1 MADTERLPQ
10 DHAARTDALDPTR
23 SFLVQAP
30 AGSGKTELL
39 TDRILALLATV
50 NRPEEIVA
58 ITFTRKAAS
67 EMHAR
72 VLSKLRRGLDAPPE
86 AMHERR
92 SWDLARAALARNAEQ
107 GWHLLDHPARLAIRT
122 IDSFC
127 AGLVRSMPWLSEL
140 GGMPDITDDAR
151 AHYEA
156 AARATLDLADDY
168 DAVRVLLK
176 HLDVDVQAAKDAL
189 ADMLGQRDQWLPLL
203 RHGSDRAGM
212 EAMLAE
218 AIGED
223 LDALCDAMPLGWADA
238 LCGPARLAAS
248 HLQDDEDDNK
258 LLALLDWTEELPP
271 DAEMLDQW
279 RAVAHLL
286 LTGTGSL
293 RKTVN
298 KNLGFPA
305 KCAHKEPFVAWL
317 ESADGQAAWVRRLHA
332 VRDIPAPHFTDA
344 QWEVLGAQLMTLAL
358 AVAQLRLRFADK
370 GEVDFIE
377 IAQRAAAALGSADDP
392 GELLLKLDASIR
404 HLLIDEFQDTSQTQ
418 LDLLRTLTSGWQA
431 GDGRSLFLVGDPMQ
445 SIYRFRKAE
454 VGLFL
459 EVADIGVGELTPDF
473 LNLTDNF
480 RSQAGI
486 VEWVNRSFA
495 GLLPRRSDAAAGAI
509 AYSPSTAFHE
519 ALPDPA
525 VRFHPAWS
533 RAGGTPAEEQAED
546 IAVGLVRQ
554 ALIDHKG
561 AKHPVAVLVRAR
573 SHLGNL
579 TRRLAQEGIRC
590 RAVDLVPLALRPVVA
605 DLVQLVRALS
615 HPADRMAWL
624 SVLRAPYCGL
634 TLTSL
639 QRLFGDDH
647 VTPVPVLLE
656 RALRMTPATAPT
668 AAAGAS
674 RVVAPARGISA
685 SGPQGSLFEADS
697 GAQGG
702 AAQGSLFDASPD
714 AANGASQSALFDANP
729 GAAGSASQ
737 SAPLDSASSAV
748 GRVPQ
753 GAWPEAESPAPEP
766 PLAQALLSPDEFE
779 RLRQVAAVL
788 LDKRNASG
796 AMPFAAWVESLW
808 RRLGGPALYAGL
820 SVSNDAESLFQLVER
835 LAPHGAIDPAALD
848 AGISRLFAAP
858 DAADEDDG
866 AVEIMTMHKSKGLQ
880 FETVILYGLHRA
892 PRGDQAPLVRF
903 EQSSGRVLFGP
914 VKPRAEVEADPIS
927 RYLGAREAR
936 RASYEID
943 RLLYVAATR
952 ARKRLHLVGHVSIDE
967 ASGQVKAPPSASL
980 LGRLWPCL
988 VTPEPPPLDQQP
1000 EPDAADTPE
1009 WQGEPLRRVA
1019 GDGLTQLAQ
1028 QSNVLIS
1035 AGFGTAD
1042 RGAWGDGTEHPAWQL
1057 EAGYDAAIGT
1067 LAHAWLAR
1075 IGQDGVQAWPPEA
1088 LTDRLPAMRRQ
1099 LTRAGIPAS
1108 QADDAAEAV
1117 LETLQAT
1124 LSDERGLWLLSQSGA
1139 RREWP
1144 LIDAAGKVSVID
1156 LALSTEDGWLIVDYK
1171 TGRPH
1176 PGEPPAAFATRMR
1189 QRHGDQLLRYCS
1201 QVTSL
1206 DGRKAKAALY
1216 FPRAK
1221 AWIDLHQ

>member
-92 SWDLARAALARNAEQ
+92 SWELARAALARNDEQ

-140 GGMPDITDDAR
+140 GGMPEITDDAR

-168 DAVRVLLK
+168 DAVRILLQ
-176 HLDVDVQAAKDAL
+176 HLDVDVQAAKDAI

-203 RHGSDRAGM
+203 RHGSDREGM
-212 EAMLAE
+212 QAMLAE

-223 LDALCDAMPLGWADA
+223 LDALCEAMPYGWGEA
-238 LCGPARLAAS
+238 LCGPARLAAT
-248 HLQDDEDDNK
+248 HLQDGDDDNK
-258 LLALLDWTEELPP
+258 LLALLDWTDDLPP
-271 DAEMLDQW
+271 DAQVLDQW

-317 ESADGQAAWVRRLHA
+317 EAADGEAAWVRRLHA

-486 VEWVNRSFA
+486 VEWVNQSFA
-495 GLLPRRSDAAAGAI
+495 NLLPKRSDAAAGAI
-509 AYSPSTAFHE
+509 AYSPSTAFHD
-519 ALPDPA
+519 ALPEAA

-561 AKHPVAVLVRAR
+561 AKHPVAILVRAR

-647 VTPVPVLLE
+647 ITPVPVLLE
-656 RALRMTPATAPT
+656 RALRMTPATAP
-668 AAAGAS
+668 A
-674 RVVAPARGISA
+674 VVSSA
-685 SGPQGSLFEADS
+685 PQGSLFD
-697 GAQGG
+697 
-702 AAQGSLFDASPD
+702 
-714 AANGASQSALFDANP
+714 
-729 GAAGSASQ
+729 
-737 SAPLDSASSAV
+737 SAPATPDTPS
-748 GRVPQ
+748 
-753 GAWPEAESPAPEP
+753 
-766 PLAQALLSPDEFE
+766 AQALLSADEFE

-820 SVSNDAESLFQLVER
+820 SVANDAESLFQLVER

-858 DAADEDDG
+858 DAADEDEG

-903 EQSSGRVLFGP
+903 EQSGGRVLFGP
-914 VKPRAEVEADPIS
+914 VKPRAEAEADPIS

-967 ASGQVKAPPSASL
+967 ASGQVKTPPSASL

-988 VTPEPPPLDQQP
+988 PTPQPPAQDQQT
-1000 EPDAADTPE
+1000 EPDAVDAPE

-1019 GDGLTQLAQ
+1019 TEGLAQLAR
-1028 QSNVLIS
+1028 QSNVSIS
-1035 AGFGTAD
+1035 AGFGAAE
-1042 RGAWGDGTEHPAWQL
+1042 RGAWGDGSEHPAWQL

-1075 IGQDGVQAWPPEA
+1075 IGQDGTHAWPAPA
-1088 LTDRLPAMRRQ
+1088 LANRLPAMRRQ

-1108 QADDAAEAV
+1108 QADDAAQAV

-1124 LSDERGLWLLSQSGA
+1124 LADERGLWLLSQSGA

-1156 LALSTEDGWLIVDYK
+1156 LALSTDDGWLIVDYK

-1176 PGEPPAAFATRMR
+1176 PGESPTAFATRMR
-1189 QRHGDQLLRYCS
+1189 QRHGEQLLRYCT
-1201 QVTSL
+1201 QVTAL
-1206 DGRKAKAALY
+1206 DGRLARAALY
-1216 FPRAK
+1216 FPRAR
-1221 AWIDLHQ
+1221 AWIDLNP

>member
-1 MADTERLPQ
+1 MAEQERLPQ

-72 VLSKLRRGLDAPPE
+72 VLSKLRRGLDGPPE

-92 SWDLARAALARNAEQ
+92 SWELARAALARNEAQ

-140 GGMPDITDDAR
+140 GGMPEITDDAR
-151 AHYEA
+151 ANYEA
-156 AARATLDLADDY
+156 AARATLDLADEY
-168 DAVRVLLK
+168 DAVRVLLQ
-176 HLDVDVQAAKDAL
+176 HLDVDVQAAKDAI

-223 LDALCDAMPLGWADA
+223 LDALSEAMPYGWAEA
-238 LCGPARLAAS
+238 LCGPARLAAT
-248 HLQDDEDDNK
+248 HLQDGEDDNK

-271 DAEMLDQW
+271 DADVLDQW

-317 ESADGQAAWVRRLHA
+317 EAADGQAAWVRRLNA
-332 VRDIPAPHFTDA
+332 VRDIPEPRFTDA

-358 AVAQLRLRFADK
+358 AVAQLRLRFADT

-377 IAQRAAAALGSADDP
+377 IAQRAASALGSADDP

-459 EVADIGVGELTPDF
+459 EVADIGVGELQPDF

-486 VEWVNRSFA
+486 VDWVNRSFVS
-495 GLLPRRSDAAAGAI
+495 LLPKRSDAAAGAI
-509 AYSPSTAFHE
+509 AYSPSTAFHD

-533 RAGGTPAEEQAED
+533 RAGAAPAEEQAED

-554 ALIDHKG
+554 ALADHKG

-615 HPADRMAWL
+615 HPGDRLAWL

-647 VTPVPVLLE
+647 ITPVPVLLE
-656 RALRMTPATAPT
+656 RALRIVRPTLPAAVDTAP
-668 AAAGAS
+668 
-674 RVVAPARGISA
+674 
-685 SGPQGSLFEADS
+685 
-697 GAQGG
+697 
-702 AAQGSLFDASPD
+702 QGSLFDAAP
-714 AANGASQSALFDANP
+714 AAP
-729 GAAGSASQ
+729 
-737 SAPLDSASSAV
+737 
-748 GRVPQ
+748 
-753 GAWPEAESPAPEP
+753 ESPS
-766 PLAQALLSPDEFE
+766 AQALLSADEFE

-788 LDKRNASG
+788 LDKRNDSG

-820 SVSNDAESLFQLVER
+820 SVANDAESLFQLVER
-835 LAPHGAIDPAALD
+835 LAPHGGIDPAALD

-903 EQSSGRVLFGP
+903 EQSGGRVLFGP
-914 VKPRAEVEADPIS
+914 VKPRAETEADPVS

-952 ARKRLHLVGHVSIDE
+952 ARKRLHLVGHVSLDE
-967 ASGQVKAPPSASL
+967 ATGQIKTPPAASL

-988 VTPEPPPLDQQP
+988 ETPVPPSLQGEA
-1000 EPDAADTPE
+1000 EPDAADGPE

-1019 GDGLTQLAQ
+1019 SVGLAQLARL
-1028 QSNVLIS
+1028 SDITVS
-1035 AGFGTAD
+1035 PGFGAAA
-1042 RGAWGDGTEHPAWQL
+1042 RGAWGDGSEHPAWQL

-1075 IGQDGVQAWPPEA
+1075 IGQDGVHAWPADA
-1088 LTDRLPAMRRQ
+1088 LEDRLPAMRRQ

-1108 QADDAAEAV
+1108 QADAAAEAV

-1124 LSDERGLWLLSQSGA
+1124 LSDDRGLWLLSQSGA

-1189 QRHGDQLLRYCS
+1189 QRHGEQLLRYCT
-1201 QVTSL
+1201 QVTAL
-1206 DGRKAKAALY
+1206 DGRVARAALY

-1221 AWIDLHQ
+1221 AWIDLQ

>member
-1 MADTERLPQ
+1 MAEPERQPQ
-10 DHAARTDALDPTR
+10 DHAARAAALDPAR

-86 AMHERR
+86 AAHERR
-92 SWDLARAALARNAEQ
+92 SWELARAALARNDEQ

-140 GGMPDITDDAR
+140 GGMPEITDDAR
-151 AHYEA
+151 IHYEA

-168 DAVRVLLK
+168 DAVRILLQ
-176 HLDVDVQAAKDAL
+176 HMDVDVQAAKEAI
-189 ADMLGQRDQWLPLL
+189 AAMLGQRDQWLPLL
-203 RHGSDRAGM
+203 RHGSDR
-212 EAMLAE
+212 EALEATLAE

-223 LDALCDAMPLGWADA
+223 LDALCEAMPLGWAEA
-238 LCGPARLAAS
+238 LSGPARLAATQ
-248 HLQDDEDDNK
+248 LQDSDDDNK
-258 LLALLDWTEELPP
+258 LAALLDWTDELPP
-271 DAEMLDQW
+271 DAEVLEQW

-286 LTGTGSL
+286 LTGTGTL

-317 ESADGQAAWVRRLHA
+317 DSADPDAPWVRRLAA
-332 VRDIPAPHFTDA
+332 VRDMPAPHFSDA

-358 AVAQLRLRFADK
+358 AVAQLRLRFADT

-377 IAQRAAAALGSADDP
+377 ISQRAAAALGSADDP

-418 LDLLRTLTSGWQA
+418 LDLLRTLTSGWQQ

-459 EVADIGVGELTPDF
+459 EVAEQGVGELQPAF

-486 VEWVNRSFA
+486 VDWVNQSFA
-495 GLLPRRSDAAAGAI
+495 QLLPKRSDAAAGAI
-509 AYSPSTAFHE
+509 KYSASSAFHE

-525 VRFHPAWS
+525 VQFHPAWS
-533 RAGGTPAEEQAED
+533 RAGAAPAEEQAED

-554 ALIDHKG
+554 ALAEHPG
-561 AKHPVAVLVRAR
+561 SKHPVAVLVRAR
-573 SHLGNL
+573 SHLGSL

-615 HPADRMAWL
+615 HPGDRLAWL

-634 TLTSL
+634 TLESL
-639 QRLFGDDH
+639 QRLFGADH

-656 RALRMTPATAPT
+656 RALRILPAS
-668 AAAGAS
+668 AAERAGLPQGALFDHTE
-674 RVVAPARGISA
+674 AL
-685 SGPQGSLFEADS
+685 PQGSLFDNTEAPP
-697 GAQGG
+697 
-702 AAQGSLFDASPD
+702 QGSLFDATEAPSQ
-714 AANGASQSALFDANP
+714 GARFD
-729 GAAGSASQ
+729 
-737 SAPLDSASSAV
+737 DSAASPHW
-748 GRVPQ
+748 GRVADAP
-753 GAWPEAESPAPEP
+753 SPPS
-766 PLAQALLSPDEFE
+766 AQALLRPDEYA
-779 RLRQVAAVL
+779 RLRQVATVL
-788 LDKRNASG
+788 LDTRNASG
-796 AMPFAAWVESLW
+796 AMPFAAWVEALW
-808 RRLGGPALYAGL
+808 RRLGGPALYSGP
-820 SVSNDAESLFQLVER
+820 SVANDAESLFQLVER

-848 AGISRLFAAP
+848 AGIARLFAAP
-858 DAADEDDG
+858 DAADDEA

-880 FETVILYGLHRA
+880 FDTVILYGLHRA
-892 PRGDQAPLVRF
+892 PRGDQPPLVRF
-903 EQSSGRVLFGP
+903 EQSGGRVLFGP
-914 VKPRAEVEADPIS
+914 VKPRAETEADPVS

-967 ASGQVKAPPSASL
+967 ATGQAKTPPSASL

-988 VTPEPPPLDQQP
+988 IPPVPPASAKDATAPLD
-1000 EPDAADTPE
+1000 DGPE
-1009 WQGEPLRRVA
+1009 WQGEPLRRI
-1019 GDGLTQLAQ
+1019 DGNGLAQLARQ
-1028 QSNVLIS
+1028 TDIAIS
-1035 AGFGTAD
+1035 PGFAAAARGT
-1042 RGAWGDGTEHPAWQL
+1042 WGEGGEHPAWQL
-1057 EAGYDAAIGT
+1057 ESGYDAAIGT

-1075 IGQDGVQAWPPEA
+1075 IGQDGVDAWPADA
-1088 LTDRLPAMRRQ
+1088 LAQRLPAMRRQ

-1108 QADDAAEAV
+1108 QADAASEAV
-1117 LETLQAT
+1117 LDTLQAT
-1124 LSDERGLWLLSQSGA
+1124 LSDDKGLWLLSQSGA

-1171 TGRPH
+1171 TGRPQ
-1176 PGEPPAAFATRMR
+1176 PNESPTAFAQRMR
-1189 QRHGDQLLRYCS
+1189 QRHGDQLLRYCA
-1201 QVTSL
+1201 QVTAL
-1206 DGRKAKAALY
+1206 DGRHARAALY

-1221 AWIDLHQ
+1221 AWIDLTPPR

>member
-1 MADTERLPQ
+1 MAEQERLPH
-10 DHAARTDALDPTR
+10 DHVARADALDPTR

-92 SWDLARAALARNAEQ
+92 SWDLARAALARNEAQ

-140 GGMPDITDDAR
+140 GGMPEITDDAR

-168 DAVRVLLK
+168 EAVRILLK
-176 HLDVDVQAAKDAL
+176 HLDVDVQAAKEAI
-189 ADMLGQRDQWLPLL
+189 ASMLGQRDQWLPLL

-223 LDALCDAMPLGWADA
+223 LDALCEAMPYGWAEA
-238 LCGPARLAAS
+238 LCGPARLAATS
-248 HLQDDEDDNK
+248 LQDGEGENK

-271 DAEMLDQW
+271 DADALDQW
-279 RAVAHLL
+279 QAVAHLL
-286 LTGTGSL
+286 LTGTGTL

-298 KNLGFPA
+298 KNLGFPP

-317 ESADGQAAWVRRLHA
+317 ESADPDAAWVRRLHA
-332 VRDIPAPHFTDA
+332 VRDVPMPHFTDA

-358 AVAQLRLRFADK
+358 AVAQLRLRFADT

-418 LDLLRTLTSGWQA
+418 LDLLRTLTSGWQQ

-459 EVADIGVGELTPDF
+459 EVADIGVGELQPDF

-486 VEWVNRSFA
+486 VEWVNQSFA
-495 GLLPRRSDAAAGAI
+495 QLLPRRSDAAAGAI

-519 ALPDPA
+519 ALPEPA

-533 RAGGTPAEEQAED
+533 REGAAPADTQAED
-546 IAVGLVRQ
+546 IAVELVRQ
-554 ALIDHKG
+554 ALIDYKG

-615 HPADRMAWL
+615 HPGDRLAWL

-647 VTPVPVLLE
+647 ITPVPVLLE
-656 RALRMTPATAPT
+656 RALRIPPQTSSQAAPPT
-668 AAAGAS
+668 ATS
-674 RVVAPARGISA
+674 AP
-685 SGPQGSLFEADS
+685 
-697 GAQGG
+697 
-702 AAQGSLFDASPD
+702 QGSLFDAAPESPE
-714 AANGASQSALFDANP
+714 S
-729 GAAGSASQ
+729 
-737 SAPLDSASSAV
+737 
-748 GRVPQ
+748 
-753 GAWPEAESPAPEP
+753 PEAPS
-766 PLAQALLSPDEFE
+766 AQSVLGADEFE
-779 RLRQVAAVL
+779 RLRQVAEIL

-820 SVSNDAESLFQLVER
+820 SVANDAESLFQLVER
-835 LAPHGAIDPAALD
+835 LAPHGAIDVAALD
-848 AGISRLFAAP
+848 AGIARLFAAP
-858 DAADEDDG
+858 DAADEDAG

-903 EQSSGRVLFGP
+903 EQSGGRVLFGP
-914 VKPRAEVEADPIS
+914 VKPRAETEADPLS

-952 ARKRLHLVGHVSIDE
+952 ARKRLHLVGHVSVDE
-967 ASGQVKAPPSASL
+967 ASGQAKTPSSSSL

-988 VTPEPPPLDQQP
+988 TVPVPPPLDGVAIAQA
-1000 EPDAADTPE
+1000 EDGPE
-1009 WQGEPLRRVA
+1009 WQGEPLRRVDR
-1019 GDGLTQLAQ
+1019 DGLAQLARLADVAV
-1028 QSNVLIS
+1028 SP
-1035 AGFGTAD
+1035 GFGAAA
-1042 RGAWGDGTEHPAWQL
+1042 RGVWGEGGEHPAWQL

-1067 LAHAWLAR
+1067 LSHAWLAR
-1075 IGQDGVQAWPPEA
+1075 IGQDGVQAWSADA
-1088 LTDRLPAMRRQ
+1088 LAQRLPAMRRQ

-1108 QADDAAEAV
+1108 QADAASEAV

-1124 LSDERGLWLLSQSGA
+1124 LADERGLWLLSQSGA

-1176 PGEPPAAFATRMR
+1176 PGESPAAFAARMR
-1189 QRHGDQLLRYCS
+1189 QRHGDQLLRYCA
-1201 QVTSL
+1201 QVTAL
-1206 DGRKAKAALY
+1206 DGRAARAALY
-1216 FPRAK
+1216 FPRAR
-1221 AWIDLHQ
+1221 AWIDL

>member
-1 MADTERLPQ
+1 MAEQDRLPQ
-10 DHAARTDALDPTR
+10 DHAARADALDPTR

-86 AMHERR
+86 AAHERR

-151 AHYEA
+151 SHYEA

-168 DAVRVLLK
+168 EAVRILLK
-176 HLDVDVQAAKDAL
+176 HLDVDVQAAKDAI

-203 RHGSDRAGM
+203 RHGSDR
-212 EAMLAE
+212 EAMETTLAE

-223 LDALCDAMPLGWADA
+223 LDALCAAMPYGWADA
-238 LCGPARLAAS
+238 LCGSARLAAAN
-248 HLQDDEDDNK
+248 LQDSGEDNK
-258 LLALLDWTEELPP
+258 LVALLDWTEELLP
-271 DAEMLDQW
+271 DAEQLDAW

-317 ESADGQAAWVRRLHA
+317 ESADGQAVWVRRLHA

-358 AVAQLRLRFADK
+358 AVAQLRLRFADQ

-459 EVADIGVGELTPDF
+459 EVADIGVGEVKPDF

-486 VEWVNRSFA
+486 VDWVNQSFA
-495 GLLPRRSDAAAGAI
+495 DLLPRRSDAAAGAI
-509 AYSPSTAFHE
+509 AYSPSTAFHP
-519 ALPDPA
+519 ALSDPA

-533 RAGGTPAEEQAED
+533 RDGAQPAEEQAED

-579 TRRLAQEGIRC
+579 TRRLAQDGIRC

-634 TLTSL
+634 TLQSL

-647 VTPVPVLLE
+647 ITPVPVLLE
-656 RALRMTPATAPT
+656 RALRMTPQA
-668 AAAGAS
+668 
-674 RVVAPARGISA
+674 APAVTA
-685 SGPQGSLFEADS
+685 DAGP
-697 GAQGG
+697 
-702 AAQGSLFDASPD
+702 QGSLFDASP
-714 AANGASQSALFDANP
+714 AE
-729 GAAGSASQ
+729 
-737 SAPLDSASSAV
+737 
-748 GRVPQ
+748 
-753 GAWPEAESPAPEP
+753 PEAPS
-766 PLAQALLSPDEFE
+766 AQTLLGPDEHA

-796 AMPFAAWVESLW
+796 AIPFAAWVESLW
-808 RRLGGPALYAGL
+808 RRLGGPGLYAGL
-820 SVSNDAESLFQLVER
+820 SVANDAESLFQLIER
-835 LAPHGAIDPAALD
+835 LAPHGNIDVAALD

-858 DAADEDDG
+858 DAADEDEG

-903 EQSSGRVLFGP
+903 EQSGGRVLFGP
-914 VKPRAEVEADPIS
+914 VKPRAETEADPVS

-952 ARKRLHLVGHVSIDE
+952 ARKRLHLVGHVSVDD
-967 ASGQVKAPPSASL
+967 ATGQAKPPPAASL

-988 VTPEPPPLDQQP
+988 IPPAPPSLNGEPAAEAVDAPEL
-1000 EPDAADTPE
+1000 
-1009 WQGEPLRRVA
+1009 QGEPLRRVDRT
-1019 GDGLTQLAQ
+1019 GLAQ
-1028 QSNVLIS
+1028 LQRQTSVTMS
-1035 AGFGTAD
+1035 AGFATTA
-1042 RGAWGDGTEHPAWQL
+1042 RGAWDDAAEHPAWQL

-1075 IGQDGVQAWPPEA
+1075 IGQDGTNAWPADA
-1088 LTDRLPAMRRQ
+1088 LAQRLPAMRRQ

-1108 QADDAAEAV
+1108 QADAAAEAV

-1124 LSDERGLWLLSQSGA
+1124 LADDRGLWLLSQSGA

-1176 PGEPPAAFATRMR
+1176 PGETATAFAIRMR
-1189 QRHGDQLLRYCS
+1189 QRHGDQLQRYCT
-1201 QVTSL
+1201 QVTAL
-1206 DGRKAKAALY
+1206 DGRSARAALY

-1221 AWIDLHQ
+1221 AWIDLTV

>member
-1 MADTERLPQ
+1 MAEQERLPQ

-72 VLSKLRRGLDAPPE
+72 VLSKLRRGLDGPPE

-92 SWDLARAALARNAEQ
+92 SWELARAALARNEAQ

-140 GGMPDITDDAR
+140 GGMPEITDDAR
-151 AHYEA
+151 ANYEA
-156 AARATLDLADDY
+156 AARATLDLADEY
-168 DAVRVLLK
+168 DAVRVLLQ
-176 HLDVDVQAAKDAL
+176 HLDVDVQAAKDAI

-223 LDALCDAMPLGWADA
+223 LDALSEAMPYGWAEA
-238 LCGPARLAAS
+238 LCGPARLAAT
-248 HLQDDEDDNK
+248 HLQDGEDDNK

-271 DAEMLDQW
+271 DAEVLDQW

-317 ESADGQAAWVRRLHA
+317 EAADGQAAWVRRLNA
-332 VRDIPAPHFTDA
+332 VRDIPEPRFTDA

-358 AVAQLRLRFADK
+358 AVAQLRLRFADT

-377 IAQRAAAALGSADDP
+377 IAQRAASALGSADDP

-459 EVADIGVGELTPDF
+459 EVADIGVGELQPDF

-486 VEWVNRSFA
+486 VDWVNRSFVS
-495 GLLPRRSDAAAGAI
+495 LLPKRSDAAAGAI
-509 AYSPSTAFHE
+509 AYSPSTAFHD

-533 RAGGTPAEEQAED
+533 RAGAAPAEEQAED

-554 ALIDHKG
+554 ALVDHKG

-615 HPADRMAWL
+615 HPGDRLAWL

-647 VTPVPVLLE
+647 ITPVPVLLE
-656 RALRMTPATAPT
+656 RALRIVRPTLPAAVDTAP
-668 AAAGAS
+668 
-674 RVVAPARGISA
+674 
-685 SGPQGSLFEADS
+685 
-697 GAQGG
+697 
-702 AAQGSLFDASPD
+702 QGSLFDAAP
-714 AANGASQSALFDANP
+714 AAP
-729 GAAGSASQ
+729 
-737 SAPLDSASSAV
+737 
-748 GRVPQ
+748 
-753 GAWPEAESPAPEP
+753 ESPS
-766 PLAQALLSPDEFE
+766 AQALLSADEFE

-788 LDKRNASG
+788 LDKRNDSG

-820 SVSNDAESLFQLVER
+820 SVANDAESLFQLVER
-835 LAPHGAIDPAALD
+835 LAPHGGIDPAALD

-903 EQSSGRVLFGP
+903 EQSGGRVLFGP
-914 VKPRAEVEADPIS
+914 VKPRAETEADPVS

-952 ARKRLHLVGHVSIDE
+952 ARKRLHLVGHVSLDE
-967 ASGQVKAPPSASL
+967 ATGQIKTPPAASL

-988 VTPEPPPLDQQP
+988 ETPVPPSLQGEA
-1000 EPDAADTPE
+1000 EPDAADGPE

-1019 GDGLTQLAQ
+1019 SVGLAQLARL
-1028 QSNVLIS
+1028 SDITVS
-1035 AGFGTAD
+1035 PGFGAAA
-1042 RGAWGDGTEHPAWQL
+1042 RGAWGDGSEHPAWQL

-1075 IGQDGVQAWPPEA
+1075 IGQDGVHAWPADA
-1088 LTDRLPAMRRQ
+1088 LEDRLPAMRRQ

-1108 QADDAAEAV
+1108 QADAAAEAV

-1124 LSDERGLWLLSQSGA
+1124 LSDDRGLWLLSQSGA

-1189 QRHGDQLLRYCS
+1189 QRHGEQLLRYCT
-1201 QVTSL
+1201 QVTAL
-1206 DGRKAKAALY
+1206 DGRVARAALY

-1221 AWIDLHQ
+1221 AWIDLQ

>member
-10 DHAARTDALDPTR
+10 DHAARSDALDPTR

-72 VLSKLRRGLDAPPE
+72 VLSKLRRGLDGPPE

-92 SWDLARAALARNAEQ
+92 SWELARAALARNAEQ

-168 DAVRVLLK
+168 DAVRILLQ
-176 HLDVDVQAAKDAL
+176 HLDVDVQAAKDAI

-212 EAMLAE
+212 QAMLAE

-223 LDALCDAMPLGWADA
+223 LDALCEAMPYGWADA
-238 LCGPARLAAS
+238 LCGPARLAAA
-248 HLQDDEDDNK
+248 HLQDGEDDNK

-271 DAEMLDQW
+271 DADMLDQW

-317 ESADGQAAWVRRLHA
+317 EAADDKAAWVRRLNA
-332 VRDIPAPHFTDA
+332 VRDIPNPHFTDA

-358 AVAQLRLRFADK
+358 AVAQLRLRFADQ

-486 VEWVNRSFA
+486 VEWVNQSFA
-495 GLLPRRSDAAAGAI
+495 GLLPKRSDAAAGAI

-533 RAGGTPAEEQAED
+533 RAGGTPAEEQAEE
-546 IAVGLVRQ
+546 IALGLVRQ

-615 HPADRMAWL
+615 HPADRLAWL

-647 VTPVPVLLE
+647 ITPVPVLLE
-656 RALRMTPATAPT
+656 RALRIAPPTAPVT
-668 AAAGAS
+668 LPQAARS
-674 RVVAPARGISA
+674 EP
-685 SGPQGSLFEADS
+685 
-697 GAQGG
+697 
-702 AAQGSLFDASPD
+702 QGSLFDAVP
-714 AANGASQSALFDANP
+714 AASEASEALETPAAQSVL
-729 GAAGSASQ
+729 SA
-737 SAPLDSASSAV
+737 
-748 GRVPQ
+748 
-753 GAWPEAESPAPEP
+753 
-766 PLAQALLSPDEFE
+766 DEFE
-779 RLRQVAAVL
+779 RLRQVAAIL

-808 RRLGGPALYAGL
+808 RRLGGPALYTGL
-820 SVSNDAESLFQLVER
+820 SVSNDAESLFQLLER
-835 LAPHGAIDPAALD
+835 LAPHGGIDPAALD

-952 ARKRLHLVGHVSIDE
+952 ARKRLHLVGHVAVDE
-967 ASGQVKAPPSASL
+967 ATGQAKTPPSASL

-988 VTPEPPPLDQQP
+988 VPPVPPKQENEA
-1000 EPDAADTPE
+1000 EPDAVDTPE

-1019 GDGLTQLAQ
+1019 GDGLAQLARL
-1028 QSNVLIS
+1028 SNVVIS
-1035 AGFGTAD
+1035 PGFGAAE
-1042 RGAWGDGTEHPAWQL
+1042 RGAWGDGSEHPAWQL

-1075 IGQDGVQAWPPEA
+1075 IGQDGIHAWPANA
-1088 LTDRLPAMRRQ
+1088 LADRLPAMRRQ

-1108 QADDAAEAV
+1108 QADAAAEAV

-1124 LSDERGLWLLSQSGA
+1124 LADERGLWLLSQSGA

-1176 PGEPPAAFATRMR
+1176 PGEPPAAFAARMR
-1189 QRHGDQLLRYCS
+1189 QRHGDQLLRYCT

-1221 AWIDLHQ
+1221 AWIDLQG

>member
-1 MADTERLPQ
+1 MAEQERLPH
-10 DHAARTDALDPTR
+10 DHVARADALDPTR

-92 SWDLARAALARNAEQ
+92 SWDLARAALARNEAQ

-140 GGMPDITDDAR
+140 GGMPEITDDAR

-168 DAVRVLLK
+168 EAVRILLK
-176 HLDVDVQAAKDAL
+176 HLDVDVQAAKEAI
-189 ADMLGQRDQWLPLL
+189 ASMLGQRDQWLPLL

-223 LDALCDAMPLGWADA
+223 LDALCEAMPYGWAEA
-238 LCGPARLAAS
+238 LCGPARLAATS
-248 HLQDDEDDNK
+248 LQGVEGENK

-271 DAEMLDQW
+271 DADALDQW
-279 RAVAHLL
+279 QAVAHLL
-286 LTGTGSL
+286 LTGTGTL

-298 KNLGFPA
+298 KNLGFPP

-317 ESADGQAAWVRRLHA
+317 ESADPDAAWVRRLHA
-332 VRDIPAPHFTDA
+332 VRDVPMPHFTDA

-358 AVAQLRLRFADK
+358 AVAQLRLRFADT

-418 LDLLRTLTSGWQA
+418 LDLLRTLTSGWQQ

-459 EVADIGVGELTPDF
+459 EVADIGVGELQPDF

-486 VEWVNRSFA
+486 VEWVNQSFA
-495 GLLPRRSDAAAGAI
+495 QLLPRRSDAAAGAI

-519 ALPDPA
+519 ALPEPA

-533 RAGGTPAEEQAED
+533 REGAAPAETQAED
-546 IAVGLVRQ
+546 IAVELVRQ

-615 HPADRMAWL
+615 HPGDRLAWL

-647 VTPVPVLLE
+647 ITPVPVLLE
-656 RALRMTPATAPT
+656 RALRIPPQTSSQAAPPT
-668 AAAGAS
+668 ATS
-674 RVVAPARGISA
+674 AP
-685 SGPQGSLFEADS
+685 
-697 GAQGG
+697 
-702 AAQGSLFDASPD
+702 QGSLFDA
-714 AANGASQSALFDANP
+714 
-729 GAAGSASQ
+729 
-737 SAPLDSASSAV
+737 APES
-748 GRVPQ
+748 
-753 GAWPEAESPAPEP
+753 PEAPS
-766 PLAQALLSPDEFE
+766 AQSVLGADEFE
-779 RLRQVAAVL
+779 RLRQVAEIL

-820 SVSNDAESLFQLVER
+820 SVANDAESLFQLVER
-835 LAPHGAIDPAALD
+835 LAPHGAIDVAALD
-848 AGISRLFAAP
+848 AGIARLFAAP
-858 DAADEDDG
+858 DAADEDAG

-903 EQSSGRVLFGP
+903 EQSGGRVLFGP
-914 VKPRAEVEADPIS
+914 VKPRAETEADPLS

-952 ARKRLHLVGHVSIDE
+952 ARKRLHLVGHVSVDE
-967 ASGQVKAPPSASL
+967 ASGQAKTPSSSSL

-988 VTPEPPPLDQQP
+988 TVPVPPPLDGVAIAQA
-1000 EPDAADTPE
+1000 EDGPE
-1009 WQGEPLRRVA
+1009 WQGEPLRRVDR
-1019 GDGLTQLAQ
+1019 DGLAQLARLADVAV
-1028 QSNVLIS
+1028 SP
-1035 AGFGTAD
+1035 GF
-1042 RGAWGDGTEHPAWQL
+1042 
-1057 EAGYDAAIGT
+1057 
-1067 LAHAWLAR
+1067 
-1075 IGQDGVQAWPPEA
+1075 
-1088 LTDRLPAMRRQ
+1088 
-1099 LTRAGIPAS
+1099 
-1108 QADDAAEAV
+1108 
-1117 LETLQAT
+1117 
-1124 LSDERGLWLLSQSGA
+1124 
-1139 RREWP
+1139 
-1144 LIDAAGKVSVID
+1144 
-1156 LALSTEDGWLIVDYK
+1156 
-1171 TGRPH
+1171 
-1176 PGEPPAAFATRMR
+1176 
-1189 QRHGDQLLRYCS
+1189 
-1201 QVTSL
+1201 
-1206 DGRKAKAALY
+1206 
-1216 FPRAK
+1216 
-1221 AWIDLHQ
+1221 

>member
-1 MADTERLPQ
+1 MSMAEQERLPQ

-72 VLSKLRRGLDAPPE
+72 VLSKLRRGLDGPPE

-92 SWDLARAALARNAEQ
+92 SWELARAALARNEAQ

-140 GGMPDITDDAR
+140 GGMPEITDDAR
-151 AHYEA
+151 ANYEA
-156 AARATLDLADDY
+156 AARATLDLADEY
-168 DAVRVLLK
+168 DAVRVLLQ
-176 HLDVDVQAAKDAL
+176 HLDVDVQAAKDAI

-223 LDALCDAMPLGWADA
+223 LDALSEAMPYGWAEA
-238 LCGPARLAAS
+238 LCGPARLAAT
-248 HLQDDEDDNK
+248 HLQDGEDDNK

-271 DAEMLDQW
+271 DAEVLDQW

-317 ESADGQAAWVRRLHA
+317 EAADGQAAWVRRLNA
-332 VRDIPAPHFTDA
+332 VRDIPEPRFTDA

-358 AVAQLRLRFADK
+358 AVAQLRLRFADT

-377 IAQRAAAALGSADDP
+377 IAQRAASALGSADDP

-459 EVADIGVGELTPDF
+459 EVADIGVGELQPDF

-486 VEWVNRSFA
+486 VDWVNRSFVS
-495 GLLPRRSDAAAGAI
+495 LLPKRSDAAAGAI
-509 AYSPSTAFHE
+509 AYSPSTAFHD

-533 RAGGTPAEEQAED
+533 RAGAAPAEEQAED

-554 ALIDHKG
+554 ALADHKG

-615 HPADRMAWL
+615 HPGDRLAWL

-647 VTPVPVLLE
+647 ITPVPVLLE
-656 RALRMTPATAPT
+656 RALRIVRPTLPAAVDTAP
-668 AAAGAS
+668 
-674 RVVAPARGISA
+674 
-685 SGPQGSLFEADS
+685 
-697 GAQGG
+697 
-702 AAQGSLFDASPD
+702 QGSLFDAAP
-714 AANGASQSALFDANP
+714 AAP
-729 GAAGSASQ
+729 
-737 SAPLDSASSAV
+737 
-748 GRVPQ
+748 
-753 GAWPEAESPAPEP
+753 ESPS
-766 PLAQALLSPDEFE
+766 AQALLSADEFE

-788 LDKRNASG
+788 LDKRNDSG

-820 SVSNDAESLFQLVER
+820 SVANDAESLFQLVER
-835 LAPHGAIDPAALD
+835 LAPHGGIDPAALD

-903 EQSSGRVLFGP
+903 EQSGGRVLFGP
-914 VKPRAEVEADPIS
+914 VKPRAETEADPVS

-952 ARKRLHLVGHVSIDE
+952 ARKRLHLVGHVSLDE
-967 ASGQVKAPPSASL
+967 ATGQIKTPPAASL

-988 VTPEPPPLDQQP
+988 ETPVPPSLQGEA
-1000 EPDAADTPE
+1000 EPDAADGPE

-1019 GDGLTQLAQ
+1019 SVGLAQLARL
-1028 QSNVLIS
+1028 SDITVS
-1035 AGFGTAD
+1035 PGFGAAA
-1042 RGAWGDGTEHPAWQL
+1042 RGAWGDGSEHPAWQL

-1075 IGQDGVQAWPPEA
+1075 IGQDGVHAWPADA
-1088 LTDRLPAMRRQ
+1088 LEDRLPAMRRQ

-1108 QADDAAEAV
+1108 QADAAAEAV

-1124 LSDERGLWLLSQSGA
+1124 LSDDRGLWLLSQSGA

-1189 QRHGDQLLRYCS
+1189 QRHGEQLLRYCT
-1201 QVTSL
+1201 QVTAL
-1206 DGRKAKAALY
+1206 DGRVARAALY

-1221 AWIDLHQ
+1221 AWIDLQ

>member
-72 VLSKLRRGLDAPPE
+72 VLSKLRRGLDGPPE
-86 AMHERR
+86 AMHERH
-92 SWDLARAALARNAEQ
+92 SWELARAALARNAEQ

-168 DAVRVLLK
+168 DAVRILLQ
-176 HLDVDVQAAKDAL
+176 HLDVDVQAAKDAI

-212 EAMLAE
+212 QAMLAE

-223 LDALCDAMPLGWADA
+223 LDALCEAMPYGWADA
-238 LCGPARLAAS
+238 LCGPARLAAA
-248 HLQDDEDDNK
+248 HLQDGEDDNK

-271 DAEMLDQW
+271 DADMLDQW

-317 ESADGQAAWVRRLHA
+317 EAADDKAAWVRRLNA
-332 VRDIPAPHFTDA
+332 VRDIPNPHFTDA

-358 AVAQLRLRFADK
+358 AVAQLRLRFADQ

-486 VEWVNRSFA
+486 VEWVNQSFA
-495 GLLPRRSDAAAGAI
+495 GLLPKRSDAAAGAI

-533 RAGGTPAEEQAED
+533 RAGGTPAEEQAEE
-546 IAVGLVRQ
+546 IALGLVRQ

-615 HPADRMAWL
+615 HPADRLAWL

-647 VTPVPVLLE
+647 ITPVPVLLE
-656 RALRMTPATAPT
+656 RALRIAPPTAPVT
-668 AAAGAS
+668 LPQAARS
-674 RVVAPARGISA
+674 E
-685 SGPQGSLFEADS
+685 PQGSSFDAVPAASEAS
-697 GAQGG
+697 EALETP
-702 AAQGSLFDASPD
+702 AAQAVL
-714 AANGASQSALFDANP
+714 SA
-729 GAAGSASQ
+729 
-737 SAPLDSASSAV
+737 
-748 GRVPQ
+748 
-753 GAWPEAESPAPEP
+753 
-766 PLAQALLSPDEFE
+766 DEFE
-779 RLRQVAAVL
+779 RLRQVAAIL

-808 RRLGGPALYAGL
+808 RRLGGPALYTGL
-820 SVSNDAESLFQLVER
+820 SVSNDAESLFQLLER
-835 LAPHGAIDPAALD
+835 LAPHGGIDPAALD

-952 ARKRLHLVGHVSIDE
+952 ARKRLHLVGHVAVDE
-967 ASGQVKAPPSASL
+967 ATGQAKTPPSASL

-988 VTPEPPPLDQQP
+988 VPPVPPKQESEA
-1000 EPDAADTPE
+1000 EPDAVDTPE

-1019 GDGLTQLAQ
+1019 GDGLAQLARL
-1028 QSNVLIS
+1028 SNVVIS
-1035 AGFGTAD
+1035 PGFGAAE
-1042 RGAWGDGTEHPAWQL
+1042 RGAWGDGSEHPAWQL

-1075 IGQDGVQAWPPEA
+1075 IGQDGIHAWPANA
-1088 LTDRLPAMRRQ
+1088 LADRLPAMRRQ

-1108 QADDAAEAV
+1108 QADAAAEAV

-1124 LSDERGLWLLSQSGA
+1124 LADERGLWLLSQSGA

-1176 PGEPPAAFATRMR
+1176 PGEPPAAFAARMR
-1189 QRHGDQLLRYCS
+1189 QRHGDQLLRYCT

-1221 AWIDLHQ
+1221 AWIDLQG

>member
-1 MADTERLPQ
+1 MAEQERLPQ

-72 VLSKLRRGLDAPPE
+72 VLSKLRRGLDGPPE

-92 SWDLARAALARNAEQ
+92 SWELARAALARNEEQ

-140 GGMPDITDDAR
+140 GGMPEITDDAR
-151 AHYEA
+151 ANYEA
-156 AARATLDLADDY
+156 AARATLDLADEY
-168 DAVRVLLK
+168 DAVRVLLQ
-176 HLDVDVQAAKDAL
+176 HLDVDVQAAKDAI

-223 LDALCDAMPLGWADA
+223 LDALCEAMPYGWADA
-238 LCGPARLAAS
+238 LCGPARLAAT
-248 HLQDDEDDNK
+248 HLQDGDDDNK
-258 LLALLDWTEELPP
+258 LLPLLDWAEELPP
-271 DAEMLDQW
+271 DAEVLDQW

-317 ESADGQAAWVRRLHA
+317 EAADAQAPWVRRLNA
-332 VRDIPAPHFTDA
+332 VRDIPEPRFTDA

-358 AVAQLRLRFADK
+358 AVAQLRLRFADT

-377 IAQRAAAALGSADDP
+377 IAQRAASALGSADDP

-418 LDLLRTLTSGWQA
+418 LDLLRTLTSGWQQ
-431 GDGRSLFLVGDPMQ
+431 GDGRTLFLVGDPMQ

-459 EVADIGVGELTPDF
+459 EVADIGVGELRPDF

-486 VEWVNRSFA
+486 VDWVNQSFVS
-495 GLLPRRSDAAAGAI
+495 LLPKRSDAAAGAI
-509 AYSPSTAFHE
+509 AYSPSTAFHD
-519 ALPDPA
+519 ALPEPA
-525 VRFHPAWS
+525 VRFHPVWS
-533 RAGGTPAEEQAED
+533 RAGATPADAQAED

-554 ALIDHKG
+554 ALADHKG

-615 HPADRMAWL
+615 HPGDRLAWL

-647 VTPVPVLLE
+647 ITPVPVLLE
-656 RALRMTPATAPT
+656 RALRMARPTLPAAPDTAP
-668 AAAGAS
+668 
-674 RVVAPARGISA
+674 
-685 SGPQGSLFEADS
+685 
-697 GAQGG
+697 
-702 AAQGSLFDASPD
+702 QGSLFDA
-714 AANGASQSALFDANP
+714 
-729 GAAGSASQ
+729 
-737 SAPLDSASSAV
+737 APAV
-748 GRVPQ
+748 P
-753 GAWPEAESPAPEP
+753 ESPS
-766 PLAQALLSPDEFE
+766 AQALLSADEFA
-779 RLRQVAAVL
+779 RLRQVASIL
-788 LDKRNASG
+788 LDKRNDSG

-820 SVSNDAESLFQLVER
+820 SVANDAESLFQLVER
-835 LAPHGAIDPAALD
+835 LAPHGGIDPAALD
-848 AGISRLFAAP
+848 AGISRLFASP

-903 EQSSGRVLFGP
+903 EQSGRRVLFGP
-914 VKPRAEVEADPIS
+914 VKPRAETEADPVS

-952 ARKRLHLVGHVSIDE
+952 ARKRLHLVGHVSLDE
-967 ASGQVKAPPSASL
+967 ATGQVKPPPSASL

-988 VTPEPPPLDQQP
+988 ETPVPPSMQGEP
-1000 EPDAADTPE
+1000 EPDAVDGPE

-1019 GDGLTQLAQ
+1019 SEGLAQLARL
-1028 QSNVLIS
+1028 SDITVS
-1035 AGFGTAD
+1035 PGFGAAA
-1042 RGAWGDGTEHPAWQL
+1042 RGAWGDGSEHPAWQL

-1075 IGQDGVQAWPPEA
+1075 IGQDGVHAWPPEA
-1088 LTDRLPAMRRQ
+1088 LADRLPAMRRQ

-1108 QADDAAEAV
+1108 QADAAAEAV
-1117 LETLQAT
+1117 LDTLQAT
-1124 LSDERGLWLLSQSGA
+1124 LADDRGLWLLSQSGA

-1189 QRHGDQLLRYCS
+1189 QRHGEQLLRYCT
-1201 QVTSL
+1201 QVTAL
-1206 DGRKAKAALY
+1206 DGRTARAALY

-1221 AWIDLHQ
+1221 AWIDLK

>member
-1 MADTERLPQ
+1 MAEQERLPQ

-72 VLSKLRRGLDAPPE
+72 VLSKLRRGLDGPPE

-92 SWDLARAALARNAEQ
+92 SWELARAALARNEVQ

-140 GGMPDITDDAR
+140 GGMPEITDDAR
-151 AHYEA
+151 ANYEA
-156 AARATLDLADDY
+156 AARATLDLADEY
-168 DAVRVLLK
+168 DAVRVLLQ
-176 HLDVDVQAAKDAL
+176 HLDVDVQAAKDAI

-223 LDALCDAMPLGWADA
+223 LDALSEAMPYGWAEA
-238 LCGPARLAAS
+238 LCGPARLAAT
-248 HLQDDEDDNK
+248 HLQDGEDDNK

-271 DAEMLDQW
+271 DAEVLEQW

-317 ESADGQAAWVRRLHA
+317 EAADGQAAWVRRLNA
-332 VRDIPAPHFTDA
+332 VRDIPEPRFTDA

-358 AVAQLRLRFADK
+358 AVAQLRLRFADT

-377 IAQRAAAALGSADDP
+377 IAQRAASALGSADDP

-459 EVADIGVGELTPDF
+459 EVADIGVGELQPDF

-486 VEWVNRSFA
+486 VDWVNRSFVS
-495 GLLPRRSDAAAGAI
+495 LLPKRSDAAAGAI
-509 AYSPSTAFHE
+509 AYSPSTAFHD

-533 RAGGTPAEEQAED
+533 RAGAAPAEEQAED

-554 ALIDHKG
+554 ALADHKG

-615 HPADRMAWL
+615 HPGDRLAWL

-647 VTPVPVLLE
+647 ITPVPVLLE
-656 RALRMTPATAPT
+656 RALRIVRPTLPAAVDTAP
-668 AAAGAS
+668 
-674 RVVAPARGISA
+674 
-685 SGPQGSLFEADS
+685 
-697 GAQGG
+697 
-702 AAQGSLFDASPD
+702 QGSLFDAAS
-714 AANGASQSALFDANP
+714 AAP
-729 GAAGSASQ
+729 
-737 SAPLDSASSAV
+737 
-748 GRVPQ
+748 
-753 GAWPEAESPAPEP
+753 ESPS
-766 PLAQALLSPDEFE
+766 AQALLSADEFE

-788 LDKRNASG
+788 LDKRNDSG

-820 SVSNDAESLFQLVER
+820 SVANDAESLFQLVER
-835 LAPHGAIDPAALD
+835 LAPHGGIDPAALD

-903 EQSSGRVLFGP
+903 EQSGGRVLFGP
-914 VKPRAEVEADPIS
+914 VKPRAETEADPVS

-952 ARKRLHLVGHVSIDE
+952 ARKRLHLVGHVSLDE
-967 ASGQVKAPPSASL
+967 ATGQIKTPPAASL

-988 VTPEPPPLDQQP
+988 ETPVPPSLQGDA
-1000 EPDAADTPE
+1000 EPDAADGPE

-1019 GDGLTQLAQ
+1019 SVGLAQLARL
-1028 QSNVLIS
+1028 SDITIS
-1035 AGFGTAD
+1035 PGFGAAA
-1042 RGAWGDGTEHPAWQL
+1042 RGAWGDGSEHPAWQL

-1075 IGQDGVQAWPPEA
+1075 IGQDGVHAWPADA
-1088 LTDRLPAMRRQ
+1088 LEDRLPAMRRQ

-1108 QADDAAEAV
+1108 QADAAAEAV

-1124 LSDERGLWLLSQSGA
+1124 LSDDRGLWLLSQSGA

-1189 QRHGDQLLRYCS
+1189 QRHGEQLLRYCT
-1201 QVTSL
+1201 QVTAL
-1206 DGRKAKAALY
+1206 DGRVARAALY

-1221 AWIDLHQ
+1221 AWIDLQ

>member
-1 MADTERLPQ
+1 MAEQERLPQ
-10 DHAARTDALDPTR
+10 ERLPHDHAARAAALDPTR

-72 VLSKLRRGLDAPPE
+72 VLSKLRRGLEGPPE

-92 SWDLARAALARNAEQ
+92 SWELARAALARNAEQ
-107 GWHLLDHPARLAIRT
+107 GWHLLEHPARLAIRT

-140 GGMPDITDDAR
+140 GGMPEITDDAR

-156 AARATLDLADDY
+156 AARATLELADDY
-168 DAVRVLLK
+168 EAVRILLK
-176 HLDVDVQAAKDAL
+176 HLDVDVQAAKEAI

-203 RHGSDRAGM
+203 RHGSDREAM
-212 EAMLAE
+212 EATLAE

-223 LDALCDAMPLGWADA
+223 LDALCAAMPLGWADA
-238 LCGPARLAAS
+238 LCGPARLAAA
-248 HLQDDEDDNK
+248 HLQDGEEENK
-258 LLALLDWTEELPP
+258 LLALLDWTEELLP
-271 DAEMLDQW
+271 DAGVLEQW

-286 LTGTGSL
+286 LTGTGTL

-317 ESADGQAAWVRRLHA
+317 EAADAQAPWVRRLHA

-358 AVAQLRLRFADK
+358 AVAQLRLRFADT

-459 EVADIGVGELTPDF
+459 EVAEIGVGELQPDF

-486 VEWVNRSFA
+486 VDWVNRSFA
-495 GLLPRRSDAAAGAI
+495 ELLPRRSDAAAGAI
-509 AYSPSTAFHE
+509 AYSPSTAFHDV
-519 ALPDPA
+519 LPDPA

-533 RAGGTPAEEQAED
+533 REGSAPAEEQAED
-546 IAVGLVRQ
+546 IAVALVRQ

-561 AKHPVAVLVRAR
+561 ARHPVAVLVRAR

-615 HPADRMAWL
+615 HPGDRLAWL

-647 VTPVPVLLE
+647 ITPVPVLLE
-656 RALRMTPATAPT
+656 RALRIAPPALPP
-668 AAAGAS
+668 AAGAE
-674 RVVAPARGISA
+674 P
-685 SGPQGSLFEADS
+685 
-697 GAQGG
+697 
-702 AAQGSLFDASPD
+702 QGSLFDA
-714 AANGASQSALFDANP
+714 AA
-729 GAAGSASQ
+729 
-737 SAPLDSASSAV
+737 
-748 GRVPQ
+748 
-753 GAWPEAESPAPEP
+753 PEASEAPS
-766 PLAQALLSPDEFE
+766 AQDVLGADEFA
-779 RLRQVAAVL
+779 RLRQVAAIL

-808 RRLGGPALYAGL
+808 RRLGGPALYSGV

-848 AGISRLFAAP
+848 AGIARLFAAP
-858 DAADEDDG
+858 DAADEDEG

-903 EQSSGRVLFGP
+903 EQSAGRVLFGP
-914 VKPRAEVEADPIS
+914 VKPRAETEADPVS

-936 RASYEID
+936 RASYEVD

-952 ARKRLHLVGHVSIDE
+952 ARKRLHLVGHLSVDE
-967 ASGQVKAPPSASL
+967 ASGQVKAPPAASL

-988 VTPEPPPLDQQP
+988 DVPVPPSLDGETAPEAEDG
-1000 EPDAADTPE
+1000 PE
-1009 WQGEPLRRVA
+1009 WQGEPLRRVDSA
-1019 GDGLTQLAQ
+1019 GLAQ
-1028 QSNVLIS
+1028 LSRLADEVVS
-1035 AGFGTAD
+1035 PGFATAS
-1042 RGAWGDGTEHPAWQL
+1042 RGVWGEGGEHPAWQL

-1075 IGQDGVQAWPPEA
+1075 IGQDGVDAWPAAVLAE
-1088 LTDRLPAMRRQ
+1088 RLPAMRRQ

-1108 QADDAAEAV
+1108 QADAASEAV

-1124 LSDERGLWLLSQSGA
+1124 LADERGLWLLSQSGA

-1176 PGEPPAAFATRMR
+1176 PGESPEAFAQRMR
-1189 QRHGDQLLRYCS
+1189 QRHGEQLLRYCM
-1201 QVTSL
+1201 QVTAL
-1206 DGRKAKAALY
+1206 DGRNARAALY
-1216 FPRAK
+1216 FPRAR
-1221 AWIDLHQ
+1221 AWIDLKH

>member
-92 SWDLARAALARNAEQ
+92 SWELARAALARNDEQ

-140 GGMPDITDDAR
+140 GGMPEITDDAR

-168 DAVRVLLK
+168 DAVRILLQ
-176 HLDVDVQAAKDAL
+176 HLDVDVQAAKDAI

-203 RHGSDRAGM
+203 RHGSDREGM
-212 EAMLAE
+212 QAMLAE

-223 LDALCDAMPLGWADA
+223 LDALCEAMPYGWGEA
-238 LCGPARLAAS
+238 LCGPARLAAT
-248 HLQDDEDDNK
+248 HLQDGDDDNK
-258 LLALLDWTEELPP
+258 LLALLDWTDDLPP
-271 DAEMLDQW
+271 DAQVLDQW

-317 ESADGQAAWVRRLHA
+317 EAADGEAAWVRRLHA

-486 VEWVNRSFA
+486 VEWVNQSFA
-495 GLLPRRSDAAAGAI
+495 NLLPKRSDAAAGAI
-509 AYSPSTAFHE
+509 AYSPSTAFHD
-519 ALPDPA
+519 ALPEAA

-561 AKHPVAVLVRAR
+561 AKHPVAILVRAR

-647 VTPVPVLLE
+647 ITPVPVLLE
-656 RALRMTPATAPT
+656 RALRMTPATAP
-668 AAAGAS
+668 A
-674 RVVAPARGISA
+674 VVSSA
-685 SGPQGSLFEADS
+685 PQGSLFD
-697 GAQGG
+697 
-702 AAQGSLFDASPD
+702 
-714 AANGASQSALFDANP
+714 
-729 GAAGSASQ
+729 
-737 SAPLDSASSAV
+737 SAPATPDTPS
-748 GRVPQ
+748 
-753 GAWPEAESPAPEP
+753 
-766 PLAQALLSPDEFE
+766 AQALLSADEFE

-820 SVSNDAESLFQLVER
+820 SVANDAESLFQLVER

-858 DAADEDDG
+858 DAADEDEG

-903 EQSSGRVLFGP
+903 EQSGGRVLFGP
-914 VKPRAEVEADPIS
+914 VKPRAEAEADPIS

-967 ASGQVKAPPSASL
+967 ASGQVKTPPSASL

-988 VTPEPPPLDQQP
+988 PTPQPPAQDQQA
-1000 EPDAADTPE
+1000 EPDAVDAPE

-1019 GDGLTQLAQ
+1019 TEGLAQLAR
-1028 QSNVLIS
+1028 QSNVSIS
-1035 AGFGTAD
+1035 AGFGTAE
-1042 RGAWGDGTEHPAWQL
+1042 RGAWGDGSEHPAWQL

-1075 IGQDGVQAWPPEA
+1075 IGQDGTHAWPAPA
-1088 LTDRLPAMRRQ
+1088 LADRLPAMRRQ

-1108 QADDAAEAV
+1108 QADDAAQAV

-1124 LSDERGLWLLSQSGA
+1124 LADERGLWLLSQSGA

-1176 PGEPPAAFATRMR
+1176 PGESPTAFATRMR
-1189 QRHGDQLLRYCS
+1189 QRHGEQLLRYCT
-1201 QVTSL
+1201 QVTAL
-1206 DGRKAKAALY
+1206 DGRLARAALY
-1216 FPRAK
+1216 FPRAQ
-1221 AWIDLHQ
+1221 AWIDLNP

>member
-1 MADTERLPQ
+1 MAEQERLPH
-10 DHAARTDALDPTR
+10 DHVARADALDPTR

-92 SWDLARAALARNAEQ
+92 SWDLARAALARNEAQ

-140 GGMPDITDDAR
+140 GGMPEITDDAR

-168 DAVRVLLK
+168 EAVRILLK
-176 HLDVDVQAAKDAL
+176 HLDVDVQAAKEAI
-189 ADMLGQRDQWLPLL
+189 ASMLGQRDQWLPLL

-223 LDALCDAMPLGWADA
+223 LDALCEAMPYGWAEA
-238 LCGPARLAAS
+238 LCGPARLAATS
-248 HLQDDEDDNK
+248 LQDGEGENK

-271 DAEMLDQW
+271 DADALDQW
-279 RAVAHLL
+279 QAVAHLL
-286 LTGTGSL
+286 LTGTGTL

-298 KNLGFPA
+298 KNLGFPP

-317 ESADGQAAWVRRLHA
+317 ESADPDAAWVRRLHA
-332 VRDIPAPHFTDA
+332 VRDVPMPHFTDA

-358 AVAQLRLRFADK
+358 AVAQLRLRFADT

-418 LDLLRTLTSGWQA
+418 LDLLRTLTSGWQQ

-459 EVADIGVGELTPDF
+459 EVADVGVGELQPDF

-486 VEWVNRSFA
+486 VEWVNQSFA
-495 GLLPRRSDAAAGAI
+495 QLLPRRSDAAAGAI

-519 ALPDPA
+519 ALPEPA

-533 RAGGTPAEEQAED
+533 REGAAPAETQAED
-546 IAVGLVRQ
+546 IAVELVRQ

-615 HPADRMAWL
+615 HPGDRLAWL

-647 VTPVPVLLE
+647 ITPVPVLLE
-656 RALRMTPATAPT
+656 RALRIPPQTSSQAAPPT
-668 AAAGAS
+668 ATS
-674 RVVAPARGISA
+674 AP
-685 SGPQGSLFEADS
+685 
-697 GAQGG
+697 
-702 AAQGSLFDASPD
+702 QGSLFDAAPESPE
-714 AANGASQSALFDANP
+714 S
-729 GAAGSASQ
+729 
-737 SAPLDSASSAV
+737 
-748 GRVPQ
+748 
-753 GAWPEAESPAPEP
+753 PEAAS
-766 PLAQALLSPDEFE
+766 AQSVLGADEFE
-779 RLRQVAAVL
+779 RLRQVAEIL

-820 SVSNDAESLFQLVER
+820 SVANDAESLFQLVER
-835 LAPHGAIDPAALD
+835 LAPHGAIDVAALD
-848 AGISRLFAAP
+848 AGIARLFAAP
-858 DAADEDDG
+858 DAADEDAG

-903 EQSSGRVLFGP
+903 EQSGGRVLFGP
-914 VKPRAEVEADPIS
+914 VKPRAETEADPLS

-952 ARKRLHLVGHVSIDE
+952 ARKRLHLVGHVSVDE
-967 ASGQVKAPPSASL
+967 ASGQAKTPSSSSL

-988 VTPEPPPLDQQP
+988 TVPVPPPLDGVAIAQA
-1000 EPDAADTPE
+1000 EDGPE
-1009 WQGEPLRRVA
+1009 WQGEPLRRVDR
-1019 GDGLTQLAQ
+1019 DGLAQLARLADVAV
-1028 QSNVLIS
+1028 SP
-1035 AGFGTAD
+1035 GFGAAAS
-1042 RGAWGDGTEHPAWQL
+1042 GVWGEGGEHPAWQL

-1067 LAHAWLAR
+1067 LSHAWLAR
-1075 IGQDGVQAWPPEA
+1075 IGQDGVQAWSADA
-1088 LTDRLPAMRRQ
+1088 LAQRLPAMRRQ

-1108 QADDAAEAV
+1108 QADAASEAV

-1124 LSDERGLWLLSQSGA
+1124 LADERGLWLLSQSGA

-1176 PGEPPAAFATRMR
+1176 PGESPAAFAARMR
-1189 QRHGDQLLRYCS
+1189 QRHGDQLLRYCA
-1201 QVTSL
+1201 QVTAL
-1206 DGRKAKAALY
+1206 DGRAARAALY
-1216 FPRAK
+1216 FPRAR
-1221 AWIDLHQ
+1221 AWIDL

>member
-1 MADTERLPQ
+1 MAELERQPQ
-10 DHAARTDALDPTR
+10 DHAARAAALDPAR

-72 VLSKLRRGLDAPPE
+72 VLSKLRRGLDAPPD
-86 AMHERR
+86 AAHERR
-92 SWDLARAALARNAEQ
+92 SWQLARAALARNDEL

-140 GGMPDITDDAR
+140 GGMPEITDDAR

-168 DAVRVLLK
+168 DAVRILLQ
-176 HLDVDVQAAKDAL
+176 HMDVDVQAAKDAI
-189 ADMLGQRDQWLPLL
+189 AAMLGQRDQWLPLL
-203 RHGSDRAGM
+203 RHGSDR
-212 EAMLAE
+212 EALEATLAE

-223 LDALCDAMPLGWADA
+223 LDALCEAMPFGWAEA
-238 LCGPARLAAS
+238 LAGPARLAATQ
-248 HLQDDEDDNK
+248 LQDSDEDNK
-258 LLALLDWTEELPP
+258 LAALLDWTDELLA
-271 DAEMLDQW
+271 DAEVLDQW

-286 LTGTGSL
+286 LTSSGTL
-293 RKTVN
+293 RKTVT
-298 KNLGFPA
+298 KTLGFPP

-317 ESADGQAAWVRRLHA
+317 ESADPDAVWVRRLA
-332 VRDIPAPHFTDA
+332 SVRDIPAPHFSDA

-358 AVAQLRLRFADK
+358 AVAQLRLRFADT

-377 IAQRAAAALGSADDP
+377 ISQRAAAALGSADDP

-418 LDLLRTLTSGWQA
+418 LDLLSTLTSGWQQ

-459 EVADIGVGELTPDF
+459 EVAEEGVGELQPNF

-486 VEWVNRSFA
+486 VDWVNQSFA
-495 GLLPRRSDAAAGAI
+495 QLLPKRSDAAAGAI
-509 AYSPSTAFHE
+509 TYSPSSAFHE

-546 IAVGLVRQ
+546 IAVDLVRQ
-554 ALIDHKG
+554 ALAEHPG
-561 AKHPVAVLVRAR
+561 SKHPVAVLVRAR

-615 HPADRMAWL
+615 HPGDRLAWL

-634 TLTSL
+634 TLASL
-639 QRLFGDDH
+639 QRLFGADH

-656 RALRMTPATAPT
+656 RALRIVPAKA
-668 AAAGAS
+668 
-674 RVVAPARGISA
+674 APAAQAPLAGRINA
-685 SGPQGSLFEADS
+685 SSQRAMPSKTQAQQGSLFGDTESPQGALFDNAEAATGGRVDS
-697 GAQGG
+697 PDAPF
-702 AAQGSLFDASPD
+702 GSLFDDSEAPPQ
-714 AANGASQSALFDANP
+714 GELP
-729 GAAGSASQ
+729 SASTET
-737 SAPLDSASSAV
+737 SAAMPFDLSAGTAQTPS
-748 GRVPQ
+748 
-753 GAWPEAESPAPEP
+753 
-766 PLAQALLSPDEFE
+766 AQAVLSPDEYA
-779 RLRQVAAVL
+779 RLRQVATVL
-788 LDKRNASG
+788 LDPRNASG
-796 AMPFAAWVESLW
+796 AMPFAAWIETLW
-808 RRLGGPALYAGL
+808 RRLGGPALYSGP
-820 SVSNDAESLFQLVER
+820 SVANDAESLFQLVER

-848 AGISRLFAAP
+848 AGIARLFAAP
-858 DAADEDDG
+858 DAADEEA

-880 FETVILYGLHRA
+880 FDTVILYGLHRA
-892 PRGDQAPLVRF
+892 PRGDQPPLVRF
-903 EQSSGRVLFGP
+903 EQSGGRVLFGP
-914 VKPRAEVEADPIS
+914 VKPRAETEADPVS

-967 ASGQVKAPPSASL
+967 ASGQPKTPSSASL

-988 VTPEPPPLDQQP
+988 TPPTPPASGNDTVEP
-1000 EPDAADTPE
+1000 AADGPE
-1009 WQGEPLRRVA
+1009 WQGEPLRRVNR
-1019 GDGLTQLAQ
+1019 DGLAHLARQ
-1028 QSNVLIS
+1028 ADVAIS
-1035 AGFGTAD
+1035 PGFAAAE
-1042 RGAWGDGTEHPAWQL
+1042 RGAWGEGGEHPAWQL
-1057 EAGYDAAIGT
+1057 ESGYDAAIGT

-1075 IGQDGVQAWPPEA
+1075 IGQDGIDTWPADA
-1088 LTDRLPAMRRQ
+1088 LAQRLPAMRRQ

-1108 QADDAAEAV
+1108 QADAASEAV
-1117 LETLQAT
+1117 LDTLQAT
-1124 LSDERGLWLLSQSGA
+1124 LSDDKGLWLLSQSGA

-1171 TGRPH
+1171 TGRPQ
-1176 PGEPPAAFATRMR
+1176 PNESPTAFAQRMR
-1189 QRHGDQLLRYCS
+1189 QRHGDQLLRYCA
-1201 QVTSL
+1201 QVTAL
-1206 DGRKAKAALY
+1206 DGRHARAALY

-1221 AWIDLHQ
+1221 AWIDLTPT

>member
-1 MADTERLPQ
+1 MAEQERLPH
-10 DHAARTDALDPTR
+10 DHAARADALDPTR

-72 VLSKLRRGLDAPPE
+72 VLSKLRRGLDAAPE

-92 SWDLARAALARNAEQ
+92 SWELARAALARNAEQ
-107 GWHLLDHPARLAIRT
+107 GWHLLEHPARLAIRT

-140 GGMPDITDDAR
+140 GGMPEITDDAR

-168 DAVRVLLK
+168 EAVRILLK
-176 HLDVDVQAAKDAL
+176 HLDVDVQAAKDAI

-223 LDALCDAMPLGWADA
+223 LDELSEAMPYGWAEA
-238 LCGPARLAAS
+238 LSGPARLAAAS
-248 HLQDDEDDNK
+248 LQDGEAESK
-258 LLALLDWTEELPP
+258 LLALRDWTEELPP
-271 DAEMLDQW
+271 DAEFLDQW
-279 RAVAHLL
+279 QAVAHLL

-317 ESADGQAAWVRRLHA
+317 EAADADAAWVRRLHA
-332 VRDIPAPHFTDA
+332 VRDVPAPHFTDA

-358 AVAQLRLRFADK
+358 AVAQLRLRFADT

-418 LDLLRTLTSGWQA
+418 LDLLRTLTSGWQQ

-459 EVADIGVGELTPDF
+459 EVADIGVGELQPDF

-486 VEWVNRSFA
+486 VEWVNRSFVQ
-495 GLLPRRSDAAAGAI
+495 LLPRRSDAAAGAI

-519 ALPDPA
+519 ALPEPA

-533 RAGGTPAEEQAED
+533 REGAAPAETQAED

-615 HPADRMAWL
+615 HPGDRLAWL

-647 VTPVPVLLE
+647 ITPVPVLLE
-656 RALRMTPATAPT
+656 RALRVAPQ
-668 AAAGAS
+668 
-674 RVVAPARGISA
+674 VAPATPASA
-685 SGPQGSLFEADS
+685 P
-697 GAQGG
+697 
-702 AAQGSLFDASPD
+702 QGSLFDA
-714 AANGASQSALFDANP
+714 
-729 GAAGSASQ
+729 
-737 SAPLDSASSAV
+737 
-748 GRVPQ
+748 
-753 GAWPEAESPAPEP
+753 APETP
-766 PLAQALLSPDEFE
+766 ETPSAQAVLGADEFE
-779 RLRQVAAVL
+779 RLRQVAGIL

-820 SVSNDAESLFQLVER
+820 SVANDAESLFQLIER
-835 LAPHGAIDPAALD
+835 LAPHGAIDVAALD
-848 AGISRLFAAP
+848 SGIARLFAAP
-858 DAADEDDG
+858 DAADEDEG

-903 EQSSGRVLFGP
+903 EQSGGRVLFGP
-914 VKPRAEVEADPIS
+914 VKPRAETEADPLS

-952 ARKRLHLVGHVSIDE
+952 ARKRLHLVGHVSVDE
-967 ASGQVKAPPSASL
+967 ASGQVKTPSSASL

-988 VTPEPPPLDQQP
+988 QAPVPPSLDGETLVQ
-1000 EPDAADTPE
+1000 EADGPE
-1009 WQGEPLRRVA
+1009 WQGEPLRRVDRA
-1019 GDGLTQLAQ
+1019 GLAQLA
-1028 QSNVLIS
+1028 SLADVS
-1035 AGFGTAD
+1035 VSPGFGAAA
-1042 RGAWGDGTEHPAWQL
+1042 RGVWGEGGEHPAWQL

-1067 LAHAWLAR
+1067 LSHAWLAR
-1075 IGQDGVQAWPPEA
+1075 IGQDGAQAWPAQA
-1088 LTDRLPAMRRQ
+1088 LAERLPAMRRQ

-1108 QADDAAEAV
+1108 QADAASEAV

-1124 LSDERGLWLLSQSGA
+1124 LADERGLWLLSQSGA

-1176 PGEPPAAFATRMR
+1176 PGEAPDAFATRMR
-1189 QRHGDQLLRYCS
+1189 QRHGDQLLRYCA
-1201 QVTSL
+1201 QVTAL
-1206 DGRKAKAALY
+1206 DGRAARAALY
-1216 FPRAK
+1216 FPRAR
-1221 AWIDLHQ
+1221 AWIDL

>member
-1 MADTERLPQ
+1 MAEQERLPH
-10 DHAARTDALDPTR
+10 DHVARADALDPTR

-92 SWDLARAALARNAEQ
+92 SWDLARAALARNEAQ

-140 GGMPDITDDAR
+140 GGMPEITDDAR

-168 DAVRVLLK
+168 EAVRILLK
-176 HLDVDVQAAKDAL
+176 HLDVDVQAAKEAI
-189 ADMLGQRDQWLPLL
+189 ASMLGQRDQWLPLL

-223 LDALCDAMPLGWADA
+223 LDALCEAMPYGWAEA
-238 LCGPARLAAS
+238 LCGPARLAATS
-248 HLQDDEDDNK
+248 LQDGEGENK

-271 DAEMLDQW
+271 DADALDQW
-279 RAVAHLL
+279 QAVAHLL
-286 LTGTGSL
+286 LTGTGTL

-298 KNLGFPA
+298 KNLGFPP
-305 KCAHKEPFVAWL
+305 KCAHKETFVAWL
-317 ESADGQAAWVRRLHA
+317 ESADPDAAWVRRLHA
-332 VRDIPAPHFTDA
+332 VRDVPMPHFTDA

-358 AVAQLRLRFADK
+358 AVAQLRLRFADT

-418 LDLLRTLTSGWQA
+418 LDLLRTLTSGWQQ

-459 EVADIGVGELTPDF
+459 EVADIGVGELQPDF

-486 VEWVNRSFA
+486 VEWVNQSFA
-495 GLLPRRSDAAAGAI
+495 QLLPRRSDAAAGAI

-519 ALPDPA
+519 ALPEPA

-533 RAGGTPAEEQAED
+533 REGAAPAETQAED
-546 IAVGLVRQ
+546 IAVELVRQ

-615 HPADRMAWL
+615 HPGDRLAWL

-647 VTPVPVLLE
+647 ITPVPVLLE
-656 RALRMTPATAPT
+656 RALRIPPQTSSQAAPPT
-668 AAAGAS
+668 ATS
-674 RVVAPARGISA
+674 AP
-685 SGPQGSLFEADS
+685 
-697 GAQGG
+697 
-702 AAQGSLFDASPD
+702 QGSLFDA
-714 AANGASQSALFDANP
+714 
-729 GAAGSASQ
+729 
-737 SAPLDSASSAV
+737 APES
-748 GRVPQ
+748 
-753 GAWPEAESPAPEP
+753 PEAPS
-766 PLAQALLSPDEFE
+766 AQSVLGADEFE
-779 RLRQVAAVL
+779 RLRQVAEIL

-820 SVSNDAESLFQLVER
+820 SVANDAESLFQLVER
-835 LAPHGAIDPAALD
+835 LAPHGAIDVAALD
-848 AGISRLFAAP
+848 AGIARLFAAP
-858 DAADEDDG
+858 DAADEDAG

-903 EQSSGRVLFGP
+903 EQSGGRVLFGP
-914 VKPRAEVEADPIS
+914 VKPRAETEADPLS

-952 ARKRLHLVGHVSIDE
+952 ARKRLHLVGHVSVDE
-967 ASGQVKAPPSASL
+967 ASGQAKTPSSSSL

-988 VTPEPPPLDQQP
+988 TVPVPPPLDGVAIAQA
-1000 EPDAADTPE
+1000 EDGPE
-1009 WQGEPLRRVA
+1009 WQGEPLRRVDR
-1019 GDGLTQLAQ
+1019 DGLAQLARLADVAV
-1028 QSNVLIS
+1028 SP
-1035 AGFGTAD
+1035 GFGAAA
-1042 RGAWGDGTEHPAWQL
+1042 RGVWGEGGEHPAWQL

-1067 LAHAWLAR
+1067 LSHAWLAR
-1075 IGQDGVQAWPPEA
+1075 IGQDGVQAWSADA
-1088 LTDRLPAMRRQ
+1088 LAQRLPAMRRQ

-1108 QADDAAEAV
+1108 QADAASEAV

-1124 LSDERGLWLLSQSGA
+1124 LADERGLWLLSQSGA

-1176 PGEPPAAFATRMR
+1176 PGESPAAFAARMR
-1189 QRHGDQLLRYCS
+1189 QRHGDQLLRYCA
-1201 QVTSL
+1201 QVTAL
-1206 DGRKAKAALY
+1206 DGRAARAALY
-1216 FPRAK
+1216 FPRAR
-1221 AWIDLHQ
+1221 AWIDL

>member
-92 SWDLARAALARNAEQ
+92 SWELARAALARNDEQ

-140 GGMPDITDDAR
+140 GGMPEITDDAR

-168 DAVRVLLK
+168 DAVRILLQ
-176 HLDVDVQAAKDAL
+176 HLDVDVQAAKDAI

-203 RHGSDRAGM
+203 RHGSDREGM
-212 EAMLAE
+212 QAMLAE

-223 LDALCDAMPLGWADA
+223 LDALCEAMPYGWGEA
-238 LCGPARLAAS
+238 LCGPARLAAT
-248 HLQDDEDDNK
+248 HLQDGDDDNK
-258 LLALLDWTEELPP
+258 LLALLDWTDDLPP
-271 DAEMLDQW
+271 DAQVLDQW

-317 ESADGQAAWVRRLHA
+317 EAADGEAAWVRRLHA

-486 VEWVNRSFA
+486 VEWVNQSFA
-495 GLLPRRSDAAAGAI
+495 NLLPKRSDAAAGAI
-509 AYSPSTAFHE
+509 AYSPSTAFHD
-519 ALPDPA
+519 ALPEAA

-561 AKHPVAVLVRAR
+561 AKHPVAILVRAR

-647 VTPVPVLLE
+647 ITPVPVLLE
-656 RALRMTPATAPT
+656 RALRMTPATTPA
-668 AAAGAS
+668 
-674 RVVAPARGISA
+674 VVSSA
-685 SGPQGSLFEADS
+685 PQGSLFD
-697 GAQGG
+697 
-702 AAQGSLFDASPD
+702 
-714 AANGASQSALFDANP
+714 
-729 GAAGSASQ
+729 
-737 SAPLDSASSAV
+737 SAPATPDTPS
-748 GRVPQ
+748 
-753 GAWPEAESPAPEP
+753 
-766 PLAQALLSPDEFE
+766 AQALLSADEFE

-820 SVSNDAESLFQLVER
+820 SVANDAESLFQLVER

-858 DAADEDDG
+858 DAADEDEG

-903 EQSSGRVLFGP
+903 EQSGGRVLFGP
-914 VKPRAEVEADPIS
+914 VKPRAEAEADPIS

-967 ASGQVKAPPSASL
+967 ASGQVKTPPSASL

-988 VTPEPPPLDQQP
+988 PTPQPPAQDQQA
-1000 EPDAADTPE
+1000 EPDAVDAPE

-1019 GDGLTQLAQ
+1019 TEGLAQLAR
-1028 QSNVLIS
+1028 QSNVSIS
-1035 AGFGTAD
+1035 AGFGTAE
-1042 RGAWGDGTEHPAWQL
+1042 RGAWGDGSEHPAWQL

-1075 IGQDGVQAWPPEA
+1075 IGQDGTHAWPAPVLA
-1088 LTDRLPAMRRQ
+1088 DRLPAMRRQ

-1108 QADDAAEAV
+1108 QADDAAQAV

-1124 LSDERGLWLLSQSGA
+1124 LADERGLWLLSQSGA

-1176 PGEPPAAFATRMR
+1176 PGESPTAFATRMR
-1189 QRHGDQLLRYCS
+1189 QRHGEQLLRYCT
-1201 QVTSL
+1201 QVTAL
-1206 DGRKAKAALY
+1206 DGRLARAALY
-1216 FPRAK
+1216 FPRAR
-1221 AWIDLHQ
+1221 AWIDLNP

>member
-72 VLSKLRRGLDAPPE
+72 VLSKLRRGLDGPPE

-92 SWDLARAALARNAEQ
+92 SWELARAALARNAEQ

-168 DAVRVLLK
+168 DAVRILLQ
-176 HLDVDVQAAKDAL
+176 HLDVDVQAAKDAI

-203 RHGSDRAGM
+203 RHGSDRARM
-212 EAMLAE
+212 QAMLAE

-223 LDALCDAMPLGWADA
+223 LDALCEAMPYGWADA
-238 LCGPARLAAS
+238 LCGPARLAAA
-248 HLQDDEDDNK
+248 HLQDGEDDNK

-271 DAEMLDQW
+271 DADMLDQW

-317 ESADGQAAWVRRLHA
+317 EAVDDKAAWVRRLNA
-332 VRDIPAPHFTDA
+332 VRDIPNPHFTDA

-358 AVAQLRLRFADK
+358 AVAQLRLRFADQ

-486 VEWVNRSFA
+486 VEWVNQSFA
-495 GLLPRRSDAAAGAI
+495 GLLPKRSDAAAGAI

-533 RAGGTPAEEQAED
+533 RAGGTPAEEQAEE
-546 IAVGLVRQ
+546 IALGLVRQ

-615 HPADRMAWL
+615 HPADRLAWL

-647 VTPVPVLLE
+647 ITPVPVLLE
-656 RALRMTPATAPT
+656 RALRIAPPTAPVT
-668 AAAGAS
+668 LPQAARS
-674 RVVAPARGISA
+674 EP
-685 SGPQGSLFEADS
+685 
-697 GAQGG
+697 
-702 AAQGSLFDASPD
+702 QGSLFDAVP
-714 AANGASQSALFDANP
+714 AASEASEALETPAAQSVL
-729 GAAGSASQ
+729 SA
-737 SAPLDSASSAV
+737 
-748 GRVPQ
+748 
-753 GAWPEAESPAPEP
+753 
-766 PLAQALLSPDEFE
+766 DEFE
-779 RLRQVAAVL
+779 RLRQVAAIL

-808 RRLGGPALYAGL
+808 RRLGGPALYTGL
-820 SVSNDAESLFQLVER
+820 SVSNDAESLFQLLER
-835 LAPHGAIDPAALD
+835 LAPHGGIDPAALD

-952 ARKRLHLVGHVSIDE
+952 ARKRLHLVGQVAVDE
-967 ASGQVKAPPSASL
+967 ATGQAKTPPSASL

-988 VTPEPPPLDQQP
+988 VPPVPPKQENEA
-1000 EPDAADTPE
+1000 EPDAVDTPE

-1019 GDGLTQLAQ
+1019 GDGLAQLARL
-1028 QSNVLIS
+1028 SNVVIS
-1035 AGFGTAD
+1035 PGFGAAE
-1042 RGAWGDGTEHPAWQL
+1042 RGAWGDGSEHPAWQL

-1075 IGQDGVQAWPPEA
+1075 IGQDGIHAWPANA
-1088 LTDRLPAMRRQ
+1088 LADRLPAMRRQ

-1108 QADDAAEAV
+1108 QADAAAEAV

-1124 LSDERGLWLLSQSGA
+1124 LADERGLWLLSQSGA

-1176 PGEPPAAFATRMR
+1176 PGEPPAAFAARMR
-1189 QRHGDQLLRYCS
+1189 QRHGDQLLRYCT

-1221 AWIDLHQ
+1221 AWIDLQG

>member
-1 MADTERLPQ
+1 MADIERLPQ

-92 SWDLARAALARNAEQ
+92 SWELARAALARNEAQ

-140 GGMPDITDDAR
+140 GGMPEITDDAR

-168 DAVRVLLK
+168 EAVRILLQ
-176 HLDVDVQAAKDAL
+176 HLDVDVQAAKDAI

-223 LDALCDAMPLGWADA
+223 LDALCDAMPYGWAEA
-238 LCGPARLAAS
+238 LCGPARLAAAQ
-248 HLQDDEDDNK
+248 LQDGEDDNK
-258 LLALLDWTEELPP
+258 LLALLDWTDELPP
-271 DAEMLDQW
+271 DADVLDQW

-286 LTGTGSL
+286 LTGTGTL

-317 ESADGQAAWVRRLHA
+317 EAADAQAPWVRRLNA
-332 VRDIPAPHFTDA
+332 VRDIPDPHFTDA

-358 AVAQLRLRFADK
+358 AVAQLRLRFADT

-486 VEWVNRSFA
+486 VDWVNQSFA
-495 GLLPRRSDAAAGAI
+495 GLLPKRSDAAAGAI
-509 AYSPSTAFHE
+509 TYSPSTAFHD

-533 RAGGTPAEEQAED
+533 RAGAAPAEEQAED

-647 VTPVPVLLE
+647 ITPVPVLLE
-656 RALRMTPATAPT
+656 RALRIVPSTAPVAAST
-668 AAAGAS
+668 A
-674 RVVAPARGISA
+674 
-685 SGPQGSLFEADS
+685 PQGSLFD
-697 GAQGG
+697 
-702 AAQGSLFDASPD
+702 D
-714 AANGASQSALFDANP
+714 AAP
-729 GAAGSASQ
+729 AA
-737 SAPLDSASSAV
+737 
-748 GRVPQ
+748 
-753 GAWPEAESPAPEP
+753 AESPS
-766 PLAQALLSPDEFE
+766 AQALLSADEFE
-779 RLRQVAAVL
+779 RLRHVAAIL

-820 SVSNDAESLFQLVER
+820 SVANDAESLFQLVER
-835 LAPHGAIDPAALD
+835 LAPHGGIDPAALD
-848 AGISRLFAAP
+848 AGISRLFASP
-858 DAADEDDG
+858 DAADEDEG

-903 EQSSGRVLFGP
+903 EQSGGRVLFGP
-914 VKPRAEVEADPIS
+914 VKPRAETEADPVS

-952 ARKRLHLVGHVSIDE
+952 ARKRLHLVGHVSVDE
-967 ASGQVKAPPSASL
+967 ASGQVKTPPSASL

-988 VTPEPPPLDQQP
+988 ITPVPPALEGEA
-1000 EPDAADTPE
+1000 EPDAIDGPE

-1019 GDGLTQLAQ
+1019 SDGLAQLARL
-1028 QSNVLIS
+1028 STITVS
-1035 AGFGTAD
+1035 PGFGAAE
-1042 RGAWGDGTEHPAWQL
+1042 RGAWGDGGEHPAWQL

-1075 IGQDGVQAWPPEA
+1075 IGQDGVHTWPADA
-1088 LTDRLPAMRRQ
+1088 LAERLPAMRRQ

-1108 QADDAAEAV
+1108 QADAAAEAV

-1124 LSDERGLWLLSQSGA
+1124 LADDRGLWLLSQSGA

-1176 PGEPPAAFATRMR
+1176 PGETPAAFAARMR
-1189 QRHGDQLLRYCS
+1189 QRHGDQLLRYCT

-1221 AWIDLHQ
+1221 AWIDLQP

>member
-1 MADTERLPQ
+1 MAHTERLPQ

-72 VLSKLRRGLDAPPE
+72 VLSKLRRGLDGPPD

-92 SWDLARAALARNAEQ
+92 SWELARAALARNAEQ

-168 DAVRVLLK
+168 DAVRILLQ
-176 HLDVDVQAAKDAL
+176 HLDVDVQAAKDAI

-212 EAMLAE
+212 QAMLAE

-223 LDALCDAMPLGWADA
+223 LDALCEAMPYGWADA
-238 LCGPARLAAS
+238 LCGPARLAAA
-248 HLQDDEDDNK
+248 HLQDGEDDNK

-271 DAEMLDQW
+271 DAEVLDQW

-317 ESADGQAAWVRRLHA
+317 EAADDKAAWVRRLNA
-332 VRDIPAPHFTDA
+332 VRDIPNPHFTDA

-358 AVAQLRLRFADK
+358 AVAQLRLRFADQ

-486 VEWVNRSFA
+486 VEWVNQSFA
-495 GLLPRRSDAAAGAI
+495 GLLPKRSDAAAGAI

-533 RAGGTPAEEQAED
+533 RASGTPAEEQAEE
-546 IAVGLVRQ
+546 IALGLVRQ

-615 HPADRMAWL
+615 HPADRLAWL

-647 VTPVPVLLE
+647 ITPVPVLLE
-656 RALRMTPATAPT
+656 RALRIAPPTAPVAT
-668 AAAGAS
+668 PPAAS
-674 RVVAPARGISA
+674 IEP
-685 SGPQGSLFEADS
+685 
-697 GAQGG
+697 
-702 AAQGSLFDASPD
+702 QGSLFDAAP
-714 AANGASQSALFDANP
+714 AAP
-729 GAAGSASQ
+729 
-737 SAPLDSASSAV
+737 
-748 GRVPQ
+748 
-753 GAWPEAESPAPEP
+753 ESPA
-766 PLAQALLSPDEFE
+766 AQAVLSADEFE
-779 RLRQVAAVL
+779 RLRQVAAIL

-808 RRLGGPALYAGL
+808 RRLGGPALYAGM
-820 SVSNDAESLFQLVER
+820 SVSNDAESLFQLLER
-835 LAPHGAIDPAALD
+835 LAPHGGIDPAALD

-952 ARKRLHLVGHVSIDE
+952 ARKRLHLVGHVAVDE
-967 ASGQVKAPPSASL
+967 ATGQAKTPPSASL

-988 VTPEPPPLDQQP
+988 TPPVPPALENEA
-1000 EPDAADTPE
+1000 EPDAVDAPE

-1019 GDGLTQLAQ
+1019 GDGLAQLARL
-1028 QSNVLIS
+1028 SNVIIS
-1035 AGFGTAD
+1035 PGFGAAE
-1042 RGAWGDGTEHPAWQL
+1042 RGAWGDGSEHPAWQL

-1075 IGQDGVQAWPPEA
+1075 IGQDGVHTWPADA
-1088 LTDRLPAMRRQ
+1088 LADRLPAMRRQ

-1108 QADDAAEAV
+1108 QADAAAEAV

-1124 LSDERGLWLLSQSGA
+1124 LADERGLWLLSQSGA

-1176 PGEPPAAFATRMR
+1176 PGEPSAVFAARMR
-1189 QRHGDQLLRYCS
+1189 QRHGDQLLRYCA

-1221 AWIDLHQ
+1221 AWIDLQG

>member
-1 MADTERLPQ
+1 MSMAEQERLPQ

-72 VLSKLRRGLDAPPE
+72 VLSKLRRGLDGPPE

-92 SWDLARAALARNAEQ
+92 SWELARAALARNEAQ

-140 GGMPDITDDAR
+140 GGMPEITDDAR
-151 AHYEA
+151 ANYEA
-156 AARATLDLADDY
+156 AARATLDLADEY
-168 DAVRVLLK
+168 DAVRVLLQ
-176 HLDVDVQAAKDAL
+176 HLDVDVQAAKDAI

-223 LDALCDAMPLGWADA
+223 LDALSEAMPYGWAEA
-238 LCGPARLAAS
+238 LCGPARLAAT
-248 HLQDDEDDNK
+248 HLQDGEGDNK

-271 DAEMLDQW
+271 DAEVLDQW

-317 ESADGQAAWVRRLHA
+317 EAADGQAAWVRRLNA
-332 VRDIPAPHFTDA
+332 VRDIPEPRFTDA

-358 AVAQLRLRFADK
+358 AVAQLRLRFADT

-377 IAQRAAAALGSADDP
+377 IAQRAASALGSADDP

-459 EVADIGVGELTPDF
+459 EVADIGVGELQPDF

-486 VEWVNRSFA
+486 VDWVNRSFVS
-495 GLLPRRSDAAAGAI
+495 LLPKRSDAAAGAI
-509 AYSPSTAFHE
+509 AYSPSTAFHD

-533 RAGGTPAEEQAED
+533 RAGAAPAEEQAED

-554 ALIDHKG
+554 ALADHKG

-615 HPADRMAWL
+615 HPGDRLAWL

-647 VTPVPVLLE
+647 ITPVPVLLE
-656 RALRMTPATAPT
+656 RALRIVRPTLPAAVDTAP
-668 AAAGAS
+668 
-674 RVVAPARGISA
+674 
-685 SGPQGSLFEADS
+685 
-697 GAQGG
+697 
-702 AAQGSLFDASPD
+702 QGSLFDAAP
-714 AANGASQSALFDANP
+714 AAP
-729 GAAGSASQ
+729 
-737 SAPLDSASSAV
+737 
-748 GRVPQ
+748 
-753 GAWPEAESPAPEP
+753 ESPS
-766 PLAQALLSPDEFE
+766 AQALLSADEFE

-788 LDKRNASG
+788 LDKRNDSG

-820 SVSNDAESLFQLVER
+820 SVANDAESLFQLVER
-835 LAPHGAIDPAALD
+835 LAPHGGIDPAALD

-903 EQSSGRVLFGP
+903 EQSGGRVLFGP
-914 VKPRAEVEADPIS
+914 VKPRAETEADPVS

-952 ARKRLHLVGHVSIDE
+952 ARKRLHLVGHVSLDE
-967 ASGQVKAPPSASL
+967 ATGQIKTPPAASL

-988 VTPEPPPLDQQP
+988 ETPVPPSLQGEA
-1000 EPDAADTPE
+1000 EPDAADGPE

-1019 GDGLTQLAQ
+1019 SVGLAQLARL
-1028 QSNVLIS
+1028 SDITVS
-1035 AGFGTAD
+1035 PGFGAAA
-1042 RGAWGDGTEHPAWQL
+1042 RGAWGDGSEHPAWQL

-1075 IGQDGVQAWPPEA
+1075 IGQDGVHAWPADA
-1088 LTDRLPAMRRQ
+1088 LEDRLPAMRRQ

-1108 QADDAAEAV
+1108 QADAAAEAV

-1124 LSDERGLWLLSQSGA
+1124 LSDDRGLWLLSQSGA

-1189 QRHGDQLLRYCS
+1189 QRHGEQLLRYCT
-1201 QVTSL
+1201 QVTAL
-1206 DGRKAKAALY
+1206 DGRVARAALY

-1221 AWIDLHQ
+1221 AWIDLQ

>member
-1 MADTERLPQ
+1 MAEQERLPQ

-72 VLSKLRRGLDAPPE
+72 VLSKLRRGLDGPPE

-92 SWDLARAALARNAEQ
+92 SWELARAALARNEAQ

-140 GGMPDITDDAR
+140 GGMPEITDDAR
-151 AHYEA
+151 ANYEA
-156 AARATLDLADDY
+156 AARATLDLADEY
-168 DAVRVLLK
+168 DAVRVLLQ
-176 HLDVDVQAAKDAL
+176 HLDVDVQAAKDAI

-223 LDALCDAMPLGWADA
+223 LDALSEAMPYGWAEA
-238 LCGPARLAAS
+238 LCGPARLAAT
-248 HLQDDEDDNK
+248 HLQDGEDGNK

-271 DAEMLDQW
+271 DAEVLDQW

-317 ESADGQAAWVRRLHA
+317 EAADGQAAWVRRLNA
-332 VRDIPAPHFTDA
+332 VRDIPEPRFTDA

-358 AVAQLRLRFADK
+358 AVAQLRLRFADT

-377 IAQRAAAALGSADDP
+377 IAQRAASALGSADDP

-459 EVADIGVGELTPDF
+459 EVADIGVGELQPDF

-486 VEWVNRSFA
+486 VDWVNRSFVS
-495 GLLPRRSDAAAGAI
+495 LLPKRSDAAAGAI
-509 AYSPSTAFHE
+509 AYSPSTAFHD

-533 RAGGTPAEEQAED
+533 RAGAAPAEEQAED

-554 ALIDHKG
+554 ALADHKG

-615 HPADRMAWL
+615 HPGDRLAWL

-647 VTPVPVLLE
+647 ITPVPVLLE
-656 RALRMTPATAPT
+656 RALRIVRPTLPAAVDTAP
-668 AAAGAS
+668 
-674 RVVAPARGISA
+674 
-685 SGPQGSLFEADS
+685 
-697 GAQGG
+697 
-702 AAQGSLFDASPD
+702 QGSLFDAAP
-714 AANGASQSALFDANP
+714 AAP
-729 GAAGSASQ
+729 
-737 SAPLDSASSAV
+737 
-748 GRVPQ
+748 
-753 GAWPEAESPAPEP
+753 ESPS
-766 PLAQALLSPDEFE
+766 AQALLSADEFE

-788 LDKRNASG
+788 LDKRNDSG

-820 SVSNDAESLFQLVER
+820 SVANDAESLFQLVER
-835 LAPHGAIDPAALD
+835 LAPHGGIDPAALD

-903 EQSSGRVLFGP
+903 EQSGGRVLFGP
-914 VKPRAEVEADPIS
+914 VKPRAETEADPVS

-952 ARKRLHLVGHVSIDE
+952 ARKRLHLVGHVSLDE
-967 ASGQVKAPPSASL
+967 ATGQIKTPPAASL

-988 VTPEPPPLDQQP
+988 ETPVPPSLQGDA
-1000 EPDAADTPE
+1000 EPDAADGPE

-1019 GDGLTQLAQ
+1019 SVGLAQLARL
-1028 QSNVLIS
+1028 SDITIS
-1035 AGFGTAD
+1035 PGFGAAA
-1042 RGAWGDGTEHPAWQL
+1042 RGAWGDGSEHPAWQL

-1075 IGQDGVQAWPPEA
+1075 IGQDGVHAWPADA
-1088 LTDRLPAMRRQ
+1088 LEDRLPAMRRQ

-1108 QADDAAEAV
+1108 QADAAAEAV

-1124 LSDERGLWLLSQSGA
+1124 LSDDRGLWLLSQSGA

-1189 QRHGDQLLRYCS
+1189 QRHGEQLLRYCT
-1201 QVTSL
+1201 QVTAL
-1206 DGRKAKAALY
+1206 DGRVARAALY

-1221 AWIDLHQ
+1221 AWIDLQ